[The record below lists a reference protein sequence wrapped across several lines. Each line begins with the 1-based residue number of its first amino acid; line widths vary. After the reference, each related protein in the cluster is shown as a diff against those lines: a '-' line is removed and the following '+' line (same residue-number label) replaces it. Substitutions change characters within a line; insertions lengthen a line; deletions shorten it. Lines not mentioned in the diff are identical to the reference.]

1 MEAKAAT
8 EHRDLQASLRRRNGP
23 LSETSYRLRGDV
35 FRVGRDPENDLVI
48 EGPEAAIVS
57 SRHLEI
63 RHAENT
69 FRLVDLD
76 STNGTYLDGQR
87 MSEALLQ
94 NHALITMGA
103 GGPEFQFELEA
114 ASEIDLNQT
123 LRLPVTPAQLPAQP
137 AGQVSIVLPGAST
150 GKQDELLKEAV
161 KRARQARRSGIGE
174 QTSIIMR
181 DMLDKA
187 LHRSSRKFKIAI
199 GALVFALLGVSAYAG
214 WTIQNLKKQK
224 SQIDVEINQ
233 VEAELQSAGDDP
245 KRVDE
250 LLEKLNGY
258 QQQALTMQ
266 KTLLYRLGVRSEEQ
280 DFVESEI
287 KALLKEF
294 GAEEY
299 SISKEFTEQV
309 RRFIRQYQERDRPHM
324 ERALG
329 RSRKELEAVRRQLEA
344 DKLPPD
350 LAYMVLV
357 ESAFIGGSTSSA
369 GAAGL
374 WQFTPGTAK
383 AYGLKVGDG
392 IDERLDARKSTAAA
406 GRYIRE
412 LILDFGSGSSVM
424 LALAAYNSGPGKV
437 KRAIRTVADPIKQRD
452 FWYLYRTKALP
463 PETRE
468 YIPKTIGVIIIGRH
482 PARFGFS

>member
-1 MEAKAAT
+1 MEAKPAT
-8 EHRDLQASLRRRNGP
+8 EHRNLEASLRRRNGP
-23 LSETSYRLRGDV
+23 SSGTSYRLRGDV
-35 FRVGRDPENDLVI
+35 FRAGRDTGNDLVI
-48 EGPEAAIVS
+48 DGPEAAIVS
-57 SRHLEI
+57 GRHLEI
-63 RHAENT
+63 RRTENS
-69 FRLVDLD
+69 FRLVDLE

-87 MSEALLQ
+87 VSDAPLQ
-94 NHALITMGA
+94 NQALITMGP
-103 GGPEFQFELEA
+103 GGPEFEFELEA
-114 ASEIDLNQT
+114 ASENELKQT
-123 LRLPVTPAQLPAQP
+123 LRLAVVPTQLPSSS
-137 AGQVSIVLPGAST
+137 GQVSIVVPASST
-150 GKQDELLKEAV
+150 GEENQLLKEAV
-161 KRARQARRSGIGE
+161 KRARQARRSGIGG

-181 DMLDKA
+181 EMLDRA
-187 LHRSSRKFKIAI
+187 LHRSSQKFKITI
-199 GALVFALLGVSAYAG
+199 GVLLFALMGVSAYAG
-214 WTIQNLKKQK
+214 WTIYNLKKQK
-224 SQIDVEINQ
+224 SLIDLEINQ
-233 VEAELQSAGDDP
+233 VEAELQSAGNDP

-250 LLEKLNGY
+250 LLGKLNGY
-258 QQQALTMQ
+258 QQQALAMH

-287 KALLKEF
+287 QALLREF

-299 SISKEFTEQV
+299 RISKEFTEQV
-309 RRFIRQYQERDRPHM
+309 RRFIAQYQERDRPHM

-329 RSRKELEAVRRQLEA
+329 RSRNELEAVRRQLEA
-344 DKLPPD
+344 DNLPPD

-374 WQFTPGTAK
+374 WQFTPATAK
-383 AYGLKVGDG
+383 AYGLRVGGG

-437 KRAIRTVADPIKQRD
+437 KRAIRTVTDPIKQRD

>member
-1 MEAKAAT
+1 MDANAAT
-8 EHRDLQASLRRRNGP
+8 EHRHLKASLRRRNGP
-23 LSETSYRLRGDV
+23 LSETSYRLRRDV
-35 FRVGRDPENDLVI
+35 FRAGRDPENDLVI

-63 RHAENT
+63 RRTDNT

-87 MSEALLQ
+87 VTEAVLQ
-94 NHALITMGA
+94 NHALITIGP

-114 ASEIDLNQT
+114 ASDTDLNQT
-123 LRLPVTPAQLPAQP
+123 LRLPVTPSQLPAQTP
-137 AGQVSIVLPGAST
+137 GQVSIVMPAST
-150 GKQDELLKEAV
+150 TAKQDELLKEAV
-161 KRARQARRSGIGE
+161 KRARQARRSGIGG

-187 LHRSSRKFKIAI
+187 LHRSSRKFKVTI
-199 GALVFALLGVSAYAG
+199 GALVFALVGVTAYAG
-214 WTIQNLKKQK
+214 WTIHNLKQQK
-224 SQIDVEINQ
+224 TQIDVEINQ
-233 VEAELQSAGDDP
+233 VESELQSAGDDP
-245 KRVDE
+245 KRVDD

-329 RSRKELEAVRRQLEA
+329 RSRKELEAVRKQLEA

-350 LAYMVLV
+350 LAYMALV
-357 ESAFIGGSTSSA
+357 ESAFIGGTSSA

-374 WQFTPGTAK
+374 WQFTPTTAK
-383 AYGLKVGDG
+383 AYGLKVGAG

-482 PARFGFS
+482 PARFGFG

>member
-1 MEAKAAT
+1 MDAKAAEQGT
-8 EHRDLQASLRRRNGP
+8 LQALLRRRDGP
-23 LSETSYRLRGDV
+23 LSETSYRIGKEV
-35 FRVGRDPENDLVI
+35 FRVGRDPGNDLVI
-48 EGPEAAIVS
+48 EGSEATIVS

-63 RHAENT
+63 RRDENT
-69 FRLVDLD
+69 FRLVDLG
-76 STNGTYLDGQR
+76 STNGTYLEGQR
-87 MSEALLQ
+87 VSDAVLQ
-94 NHALITMGA
+94 DRARITMGP
-103 GGPEFQFELEA
+103 GGPEFQFELESA
-114 ASEIDLNQT
+114 AETGLNQT
-123 LRLPVTPAQLPAQP
+123 LRLPVTPARLPAQP
-137 AGQVSIVLPGAST
+137 VGQVSIVLPGPSM

-161 KRARQARRSGIGE
+161 TRARQARHAGVGG

-187 LHRSSRKFKIAI
+187 LHLSSRKFKIVI
-199 GALVFALLGVSAYAG
+199 GSLVVALLSVSAYAG
-214 WTIQNLKKQK
+214 WTIRNLKEQK
-224 SQIDVEINQ
+224 SQIDVEISQ
-233 VEAELQSAGDDP
+233 VEAELQSAAGDS

-250 LLEKLNGY
+250 LLERLNTY

-266 KTLLYRLGVRSEEQ
+266 KTLLYRLGVRSEEH
-280 DFVESEI
+280 DFIESEI
-287 KALLKEF
+287 KALLREF

-299 SISKEFTEQV
+299 SISTEFTDQV
-309 RRFIRQYQERDRPHM
+309 RRFIRQYQGRDRSHM

-329 RSRKELEAVRRQLEA
+329 RSRKELEAVRRQLQA
-344 DKLPPD
+344 DNLPPD

-374 WQFTPGTAK
+374 WQFTPTTAR

-392 IDERLDARKSTAAA
+392 LDERLSTRKATAAA

-452 FWYLYRTKALP
+452 FWYLYRAKALP
-463 PETRE
+463 EETRE
-468 YIPKTIGVIIIGRH
+468 YIPKTIGVIIIGRN
-482 PARFGFS
+482 PARFGFT

>member
-1 MEAKAAT
+1 MDSNAAT
-8 EHRDLQASLRRRNGP
+8 EHRELQALLRRRNGP
-23 LSETSYRLRGDV
+23 LSETSYRLRRDV
-35 FRVGRDPENDLVI
+35 FRAGRDPENDLVI

-63 RHAENT
+63 RRTGNT

-87 MSEALLQ
+87 VTEAVLE
-94 NHALITMGA
+94 NHALITMGPS
-103 GGPEFQFELEA
+103 GPEFQFELEA
-114 ASEIDLNQT
+114 ASAADLSQT
-123 LRLPVTPAQLPAQP
+123 LRLPITPSQLPAQP
-137 AGQVSIVLPGAST
+137 AGQVSIVVRASPT
-150 GKQDELLKEAV
+150 GLQDELLKEAV
-161 KRARQARRSGIGE
+161 KRARQARRSGIGG

-181 DMLDKA
+181 DMLDRA
-187 LHRSSRKFKIAI
+187 LHRSSRKFKVTI
-199 GALVFALLGVSAYAG
+199 GALVFALVGVTAYAG
-214 WTIQNLKKQK
+214 WTIHNLKQQK
-224 SQIDVEINQ
+224 TQIDVEINQ
-233 VEAELQSAGDDP
+233 VEAQLQSAGDDP

-299 SISKEFTEQV
+299 SVSKEFTEQV

-329 RSRKELEAVRRQLEA
+329 RSRKELEAVRKQLEA

-350 LAYMVLV
+350 LAYMALV
-357 ESAFIGGSTSSA
+357 ESAFIGGTSSA

-374 WQFTPGTAK
+374 WQFTPTTAK
-383 AYGLKVGDG
+383 AYGLKVGAG

-463 PETRE
+463 PETRA

>member
-1 MEAKAAT
+1 MDVKAAT
-8 EHRDLQASLRRRNGP
+8 EHRELQASLRRRNGS
-23 LSETSYRLRGDV
+23 LSETSYRLRGEV
-35 FRVGRDPENDLVI
+35 FRVGRDPENNLVI

-63 RHAENT
+63 RRSENT

-87 MSEALLQ
+87 IAEGVLH
-94 NHALITMGA
+94 NHSLITMGP
-103 GGPEFQFELEA
+103 GGPEFEFELEEA
-114 ASEIDLNQT
+114 GGTDFSQT
-123 LRLPVTPAQLPAQP
+123 LRLPVTPSRLPAQAP
-137 AGQVSIVLPGAST
+137 GQVSIVLPAPST
-150 GKQDELLKEAV
+150 GRQDELLKEAV
-161 KRARQARRSGIGE
+161 KRARQARRSGIGG

-187 LHRSSRKFKIAI
+187 LHRSSRKFKITI
-199 GALVFALLGVSAYAG
+199 GVLAFALIGVSAYAG

-250 LLEKLNGY
+250 LLEKLDGY
-258 QQQALTMQ
+258 QKQALTMQ

-329 RSRKELEAVRRQLEA
+329 RSRKELEAVRKQLEA
-344 DKLPPD
+344 DRLPPD
-350 LAYMVLV
+350 LAYMALV

-374 WQFTPGTAK
+374 WQFTPTTAK

-392 IDERLDARKSTAAA
+392 VDERLDARKSTAAA

>member
-1 MEAKAAT
+1 MDANPAT

-23 LSETSYRLRGDV
+23 LGETSYRLRRDV

-63 RHAENT
+63 RRNANA
-69 FRLVDLD
+69 FRIVDLN

-87 MSEALLQ
+87 VTEALLE
-94 NHALITMGA
+94 NHALITMGPS
-103 GGPEFQFELEA
+103 GPEFQFELEV
-114 ASEIDLNQT
+114 ASEADFDQT
-123 LRLPVTPAQLPAQP
+123 LRLPVTPSQLPAQP
-137 AGQVSIVLPGAST
+137 AGQVSIAMPGAT
-150 GKQDELLKEAV
+150 TAKQDELLKEAV
-161 KRARQARRSGIGE
+161 KRARQARRSGIGG

-187 LHRSSRKFKIAI
+187 LHQSSRKFKITI
-199 GALVFALLGVSAYAG
+199 GALVFTLLGVTAYAG
-214 WTIQNLKKQK
+214 WTIHNLKQQK

-266 KTLLYRLGVRSEEQ
+266 RTLLYRLGVRSEEQ

-329 RSRKELEAVRRQLEA
+329 RSRKELEAVRKQLEA

-350 LAYMVLV
+350 LAYMALV
-357 ESAFIGGSTSSA
+357 ESAFIGGTSSA
-369 GAAGL
+369 GAVGL
-374 WQFTPGTAK
+374 WQFTPITAK
-383 AYGLKVGDG
+383 AYGLKVGAG